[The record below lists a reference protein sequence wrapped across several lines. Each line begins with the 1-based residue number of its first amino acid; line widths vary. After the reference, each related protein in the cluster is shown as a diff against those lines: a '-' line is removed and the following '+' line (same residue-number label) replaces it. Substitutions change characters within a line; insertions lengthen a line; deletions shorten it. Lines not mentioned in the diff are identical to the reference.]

1 MRVGDLLELLA
12 GACLAVGAGLIGGLG
27 VGLVV
32 AGLAIGY
39 EAQCFGSTPLP
50 HVARERG
57 RWRLRLRRP
66 AESTDTAQ
74 AAA

>member
-12 GACLAVGAGLIGGLG
+12 GACLAVGAGLIGGIG

-32 AGLAIGY
+32 AGVCLAY
-39 EAQCFGSTPLP
+39 EGQCFGTTPLP
-50 HVARERG
+50 RIARERG

>member
-1 MRVGDLLELLA
+1 MRIGDLLELLA
-12 GACLAVGAGLIGGLG
+12 GVCLSVGASLIGGVG
-27 VGLVV
+27 VGLIV

-57 RWRLRLRRP
+57 RWRLRIHRP
-66 AESTDTAQ
+66 AEQHET
-74 AAA
+74 AAAA